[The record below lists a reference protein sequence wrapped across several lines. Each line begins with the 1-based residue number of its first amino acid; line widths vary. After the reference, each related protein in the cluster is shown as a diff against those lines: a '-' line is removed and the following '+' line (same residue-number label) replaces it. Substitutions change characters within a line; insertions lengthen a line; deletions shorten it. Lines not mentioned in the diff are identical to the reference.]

1 MKVVKLSA
9 QCTSHLYLREIF
21 LVPIYI
27 RSWVDPSVIV
37 RPEGICKWKIPM
49 TPPGIEP
56 ATFQLVAQCL
66 NQMRLHVLEK
76 HPFFF
81 LAHIYLINVANFPQF
96 YNETL
101 TVVIATARRYST
113 QQAACWYRL
122 LTAYQGTGCDPSI
135 CFAVTSWVLPP
146 KEHKINKRTCRFEN
160 KNWNAKS
167 FT

>member
-1 MKVVKLSA
+1 MKNSNDTTRNRTRYLPACSSVPQPNA
-9 QCTSHLYLREIF
+9 PPRTGETSL
-21 LVPIYI
+21 
-27 RSWVDPSVIV
+27 
-37 RPEGICKWKIPM
+37 
-49 TPPGIEP
+49 
-56 ATFQLVAQCL
+56 
-66 NQMRLHVLEK
+66 
-76 HPFFF
+76 FF